1 MNKKILIKKN
11 ALSMEIALLVDDEL
25 TQYYVDSVLETNW
38 QNRIVIGQ
46 VKEVVK
52 NLKAAFV
59 DYGVDKNGMLH
70 FKQIPDELLK
80 RVQQG
85 YLLPVQII
93 KQNIGD
99 KGHKLTAKLNITGKY
114 LVCLPFE
121 AGVHI
126 SKKIHDATIR
136 NQIKEALEAKLETS
150 YGFIVRTHA
159 GDAPIE
165 KILEDARDLT
175 RKTDAL
181 LKSSGYLTKGSVLYE
196 EPRAIYQMLIE
207 ELIKRKE
214 IEIICSDE
222 DTFSEVQS
230 IVSDYGDIEKVTVRC
245 YEDKQNL
252 FSDYGVS
259 KKIEQIT
266 KRTVWLKN
274 GGNIVID
281 YTEAMTVMDVNSA
294 KAILTKNPEK
304 ATLELNKQAVKE
316 AILQIL
322 RRNLAGM
329 IIIDLVEMKD
339 PSHKQEVY
347 EYAKHILELFGDT
360 ITKVYP
366 LTELGLLQFSRTKK
380 YECVIHKLQDECLTC
395 HKPYGENSF
404 LMELIKLEKQL
415 SGITL
420 QETRQAVYLEVHPDF
435 YEEMIKQKV
444 VSILEAHY
452 PVKINMKKTTVWQ
465 EKSILCQFYER

>member
-1 MNKKILIKKN
+1 
-11 ALSMEIALLVDDEL
+11 MEIALLVDDEL

-46 VKEVVK
+46 VREVVK

-59 DYGVDKNGMLH
+59 DYGGDKNGMLH

-347 EYAKHILELFGDT
+347 ESHTHIFLF
-360 ITKVYP
+360 
-366 LTELGLLQFSRTKK
+366 
-380 YECVIHKLQDECLTC
+380 
-395 HKPYGENSF
+395 
-404 LMELIKLEKQL
+404 
-415 SGITL
+415 
-420 QETRQAVYLEVHPDF
+420 
-435 YEEMIKQKV
+435 
-444 VSILEAHY
+444 
-452 PVKINMKKTTVWQ
+452 
-465 EKSILCQFYER
+465 